1 MPQSHQASIAD
12 INKHSEHAHDQA
24 AASRTQN
31 THLTAH
37 EETRKAEEQ
46 EREAKIQ
53 AEHAKK

>member
-37 EETRKAEEQ
+37 EETKRAEEQ
-46 EREAKIQ
+46 AR
-53 AEHAKK
+53 AEKAQHKG